1 MEGTPAYLFSESLL
15 GPLFTNK
22 DSMLPSPVVPGFLV
36 SESLSIY
43 KTRPKTIKGVR
54 SEAKEPNDRN
64 HTIKAMTLFLA
75 VVFSL
80 YLLPPLRV
88 FVCLLF
94 WFYIYCFP

>member
-22 DSMLPSPVVPGFLV
+22 DSMPPSPVVPGFLV